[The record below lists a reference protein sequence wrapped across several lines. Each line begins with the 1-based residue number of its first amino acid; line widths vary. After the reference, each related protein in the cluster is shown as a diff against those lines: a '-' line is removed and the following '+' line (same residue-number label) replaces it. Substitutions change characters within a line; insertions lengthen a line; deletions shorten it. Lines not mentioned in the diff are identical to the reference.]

1 MSFGYGVGDVIAV
14 LGHSSRA
21 KLDILRGTLERILS
35 LEPECDAERETL
47 EQIRAIVIYC
57 AQPLQS
63 MADKMRTKETTDVQ
77 ELRQTVVSQMAA
89 INVLLI
95 LQQQRLT
102 LQFQATCTAQS
113 MAIEKHAI
121 AMAGHASDILNI
133 ASKTQT
139 AIGALEVSTGM
150 RAKTYSE
157 HINEIYE
164 SLKAM
169 ERNMRHMTLKSERG
183 TAVVH
188 HQANFITRHAK
199 TLFHLMQ
206 DIKRLFFLC
215 ISLPKNNARQLT
227 SKHIISAIE
236 VIPLHLTLDIV
247 RLNDVH
253 GESWALPL
261 QTCRTWE
268 SFKEILQFV
277 VYANE
282 RPGAKCITHN
292 LFATAQ
298 AKTGKKVDQET
309 WETMIEP
316 GFHLEQAVV
325 LKVDHWSRRCLD
337 PKYTGTLLDHALE
350 FETRQV
356 CADVGL
362 VKLLYLEVFSSGNPV
377 QEARDLL
384 ENCLN
389 ALTKTVERNAHIWEP
404 CCNGQHA
411 DAADAFYK
419 CLERKPE
426 LSSDMKDELL
436 GGTLIH
442 EMVDS
447 PLDGEHGW

>member
-1 MSFGYGVGDVIAV
+1 
-14 LGHSSRA
+14 
-21 KLDILRGTLERILS
+21 
-35 LEPECDAERETL
+35 
-47 EQIRAIVIYC
+47 
-57 AQPLQS
+57 
-63 MADKMRTKETTDVQ
+63 
-77 ELRQTVVSQMAA
+77 MAA

-102 LQFQATCTAQS
+102 LQFQATGTAQS

-133 ASKTQT
+133 APKTQT

-150 RAKTYSE
+150 QAKTYSE
-157 HINEIYE
+157 HTNEIYE

-206 DIKRLFFLC
+206 DIKRLFFLRTLLD
-215 ISLPKNNARQLT
+215 IRVQL
-227 SKHIISAIE
+227 KHIISAIE

-247 RLNDVH
+247 RLDDVH

-282 RPGAKCITHN
+282 GPGAKCITHN

-298 AKTGKKVDQET
+298 AKTGKKVDQGT

-325 LKVDHWSRRCLD
+325 LKVDHWSSRCLD

-356 CADVGL
+356 
-362 VKLLYLEVFSSGNPV
+362 
-377 QEARDLL
+377 
-384 ENCLN
+384 
-389 ALTKTVERNAHIWEP
+389 W
-404 CCNGQHA
+404 
-411 DAADAFYK
+411 
-419 CLERKPE
+419 
-426 LSSDMKDELL
+426 
-436 GGTLIH
+436 
-442 EMVDS
+442 
-447 PLDGEHGW
+447 

>member
-1 MSFGYGVGDVIAV
+1 
-14 LGHSSRA
+14 
-21 KLDILRGTLERILS
+21 
-35 LEPECDAERETL
+35 
-47 EQIRAIVIYC
+47 
-57 AQPLQS
+57 
-63 MADKMRTKETTDVQ
+63 
-77 ELRQTVVSQMAA
+77 MAA

-356 CADVGL
+356 
-362 VKLLYLEVFSSGNPV
+362 
-377 QEARDLL
+377 
-384 ENCLN
+384 
-389 ALTKTVERNAHIWEP
+389 W
-404 CCNGQHA
+404 
-411 DAADAFYK
+411 
-419 CLERKPE
+419 
-426 LSSDMKDELL
+426 
-436 GGTLIH
+436 
-442 EMVDS
+442 
-447 PLDGEHGW
+447 